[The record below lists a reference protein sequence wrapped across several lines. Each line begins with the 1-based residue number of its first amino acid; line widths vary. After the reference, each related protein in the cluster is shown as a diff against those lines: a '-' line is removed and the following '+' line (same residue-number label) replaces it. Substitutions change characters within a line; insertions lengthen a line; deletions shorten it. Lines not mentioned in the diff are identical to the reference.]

1 MIKEVLPPSLR
12 QDENITKLVEVFD
25 NSFTD
30 INEKVQNVLIYS
42 RIDEL
47 PEELL
52 DLLAWQFHI
61 EGWELANS
69 LEEKRNLIRSAIQLH
84 KYKGTKYALKKVL
97 EALNLQGDIQEWFEY
112 NGEPYKFKVYVNSIK
127 SEDLYQKIVNLIN
140 EYKNERSWLESIG
153 LHSESKS
160 KVNVGFALKEGKKYD
175 IPVYFDIP
183 NLRNNIYQATAYRVA
198 RTTAVGV
205 SKISI
210 NTQPNNIYQA
220 TAYRVARTISME
232 VSNG

>member
-1 MIKEVLPPSLR
+1 MRLYDLLPEIYKD
-12 QDENITKLVEVFD
+12 DETEKLFD
-25 NSFTD
+25 
-30 INEKVQNVLIYS
+30 ILQIA
-42 RIDEL
+42 IDEL
-47 PEELL
+47 EASTEDVKNLYDVDKVREDFLINLASNLGVDVDRYSPL
-52 DLLAWQFHI
+52 DTRTKIA
-61 EGWELANS
+61 
-69 LEEKRNLIRSAIQLH
+69 KAIDLH
-84 KYKGTKYALKKVL
+84 RLKGTKKAIELLSELLLSEVK
-97 EALNLQGDIQEWFEY
+97 ITEWFEY
-112 NGEPYKFKVYVNSIK
+112 GGEPYKFKVYINSIK

-198 RTTAVGV
+198 KSTAVGV

-220 TAYRVARTISME
+220 TAYRVARTISIYPM
-232 VSNG
+232 